1 VHALTGFITLAVLI
15 SVGWLL
21 AAAGVLTTGHRSMMS
36 SLAFNVASPALMCTM
51 VAHAD
56 LNRVFAQSVV
66 VSYSA
71 MAVAALICLVVTVLA
86 WRRGLA
92 AGTLSVLLGCY
103 PSGNLGVPV
112 AAYALGDV
120 TWLAPIV
127 LVQVIAIQPLVLALL
142 DAGTASRRGIER
154 AGWRRLVL
162 PLRNPLTIGVL
173 AGLAVNLSGLTIPAA
188 LGDPLEMVAGAT
200 VPLMLLAF
208 GASLKLD
215 AGPRSSADLVES
227 WFLVAVKVL
236 VQPVTAFALAR
247 LMGLGADITYVVT
260 LVACLPPAQNIFI
273 FAGQYDVR
281 VDFTRAT
288 IFRSTAA
295 SAVVILAVASL
306 LSPGAVPG

>member
-1 VHALTGFITLAVLI
+1 MHALTGFITLALLI
-15 SVGWLL
+15 GVGWVL
-21 AAAGVLTTGHRSMMS
+21 AATGVLSAGHRSMMM

-56 LNRVFAQSVV
+56 LERVFAQSLV

-71 MAVAALICLVVTVLA
+71 MAVAALICLAVTALV

-92 AGTLSVLLGCY
+92 ASTLSVLLGCY

-154 AGWRRLVL
+154 SGWRRLVM
-162 PLRNPLTIGVL
+162 PVRNPMTVGVL
-173 AGLAVNLSGLTIPAA
+173 VGLAINLSGLTIPPA
-188 LGDPLEMVAGAT
+188 LADPLEQVAGAT

-215 AGPRSSADLVES
+215 AGPRSTTDLVES

-236 VQPVTAFALAR
+236 LQPVAAFALAR
-247 LMGLGADITYVVT
+247 LLGLDPGITYVVT
-260 LVACLPPAQNIFI
+260 LVACLPPAQSIFI

-281 VDFTRAT
+281 VDFTRST

-295 SAVVILAVASL
+295 SAVVILVVASL
-306 LSPGAVPG
+306 LSPGAVIA